1 MNIAEELKNIGLPSK
16 KIPEIKPGD
25 TVKVYQKIKEG
36 DKERIQA
43 FEGLVIAVGSG
54 TGVNATITVR
64 KIVEGIGVEKVIPVY
79 STMIEKIEVKKRS
92 KVRRAKLYYM
102 RNRTGKSARLKE
114 TLVSDKDLDK
124 AVEELAVQKA
134 KEEAQKAK
142 EEGPDD
148 VVENDVTPEEVAM
161 VENVIPEEVITEAE
175 APVEAVENEVVAATP
190 AEKDTASEEVAPGET
205 EVTPKEEK

>member
-1 MNIAEELKNIGLPSK
+1 MNIAEELKNIGISDK
-16 KIPEIKPGD
+16 KIPEIRPGD

-36 DKERIQA
+36 DKERVQA

-54 TGVNATITVR
+54 FGINATITVR
-64 KIVEGIGVEKVIPVY
+64 KVVEGVGVEKVIPVY

-102 RNRTGKSARLKE
+102 KNRTGKSARLKE
-114 TLVSDKDLDK
+114 TLVSDKEFEK

-142 EEGPDD
+142 DAAP
-148 VVENDVTPEEVAM
+148 EVAEEI
-161 VENVIPEEVITEAE
+161 VEETV
-175 APVEAVENEVVAATP
+175 APSVENEVVS
-190 AEKDTASEEVAPGET
+190 SEEV
-205 EVTPKEEK
+205 K

>member
-1 MNIAEELKNIGLPSK
+1 MNIAEELKNIGMTGK
-16 KIPEIKPGD
+16 KIPEIQAGD

-54 TGVNATITVR
+54 FGVNKTITVR
-64 KIVEGIGVEKVIPVY
+64 KIVEGVGVEKVIPVY
-79 STMIEKIEVKKRS
+79 SPNVEKIEVKKKS

-102 RNRTGKSARLKE
+102 RKRTGKSARLKE
-114 TLVSDKDLDK
+114 TLVSDKEFEK

-142 EEGPDD
+142 EQGPDA
-148 VVENDVTPEEVAM
+148 VEEVST
-161 VENVIPEEVITEAE
+161 EEQA
-175 APVEAVENEVVAATP
+175 
-190 AEKDTASEEVAPGET
+190 
-205 EVTPKEEK
+205 